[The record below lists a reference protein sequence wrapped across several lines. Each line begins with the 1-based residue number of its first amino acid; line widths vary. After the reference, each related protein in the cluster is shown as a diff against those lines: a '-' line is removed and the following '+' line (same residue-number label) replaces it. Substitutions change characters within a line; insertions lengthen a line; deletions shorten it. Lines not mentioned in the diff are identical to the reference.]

1 MSAFDPKRTSALLPF
16 RTAQWSSR
24 VAGMLLSMVMICC
37 NYRDIQWVVV
47 TLMALFSFGKGIGAL
62 G

>member
-1 MSAFDPKRTSALLPF
+1 
-16 RTAQWSSR
+16 
-24 VAGMLLSMVMICC
+24 MLLSMVMICC